1 MDKNGKRDI
10 INQCDNTIKS
20 IDKALDKLSGARG
33 WGVYDTF
40 FKGGLISSV
49 VKHNKI
55 NDSKYLV
62 QDVSN
67 NITRLRKQLKNVD
80 IENIDFHETS
90 TLNNI
95 FDIAFDNVIADL
107 FTQNKI
113 NNNINNLKKL
123 KSEVENIKKVVNN
136 A

>member
-1 MDKNGKRDI
+1 MDKNEKRDI

-33 WGVYDTF
+33 WGIYDTF
-40 FKGGLISSV
+40 FKGGLISSA

-55 NDSKYLV
+55 NDSKHLV

-80 IENIDFHETS
+80 IQNIDFHETS

-113 NNNINNLKKL
+113 NNNINDLKKL
-123 KSEVENIKKVVNN
+123 KNEVENIKKVVNN

>member
-1 MDKNGKRDI
+1 MDKNEKRDI

-33 WGVYDTF
+33 WGIYDTF
-40 FKGGLISSV
+40 FKGGLISSL

-80 IENIDFHETS
+80 IQNIDFHETS

-113 NNNINNLKKL
+113 NNNINDLKKL
-123 KSEVENIKKVVNN
+123 KNEVENIKKVVNN